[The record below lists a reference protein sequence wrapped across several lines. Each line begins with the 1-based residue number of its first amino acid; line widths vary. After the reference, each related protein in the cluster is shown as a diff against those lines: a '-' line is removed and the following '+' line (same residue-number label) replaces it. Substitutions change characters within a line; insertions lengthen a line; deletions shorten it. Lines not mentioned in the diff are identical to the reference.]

1 MFFNSVKE
9 INRLEKEINRLLSKG
24 MSNIY
29 SQVTI
34 EKKWLTQNFD
44 FKSLKSLSPGQ
55 FLGSSNLFSN
65 FLLQLQNQRLFY
77 YFYFERNY
85 DVLKSKNPC
94 FLLKFNK
101 AETELRMENP
111 THSFREMNHMLQLL

>member
-34 EKKWLTQNFD
+34 EKEWLTQNFD
-44 FKSLKSLSPGQ
+44 FKSLKSWSPGQ

-85 DVLKSKNPC
+85 EVLKSKSPC

-111 THSFREMNHMLQLL
+111 TRSFREMNHVLQLL